1 MVQDLCNILV
11 SRPGID
17 QVKSVQSQWLSPYT
31 FSFKAEVDFDGTY
44 LASQLIDKY
53 EPYFMKADMQ
63 KDLHVLLAW
72 YAEDVARATE
82 REVLSAE
89 AAVSICCIYFQFYV
103 IATILSCSLTLVVS
117 H

>member
-1 MVQDLCNILV
+1 
-11 SRPGID
+11 
-17 QVKSVQSQWLSPYT
+17 
-31 FSFKAEVDFDGTY
+31 
-44 LASQLIDKY
+44 
-53 EPYFMKADMQ
+53 MKADMQ